1 MKVIFW
7 LTRVLMFGLEMP
19 EATLIHANTRLSIPP
34 KKLTGISRKNLF
46 LIRI

>member
-19 EATLIHANTRLSIPP
+19 EAILIHANTRLSIPP
-34 KKLTGISRKNLF
+34 KKLIGISRKYLF
-46 LIRI
+46 IVGI